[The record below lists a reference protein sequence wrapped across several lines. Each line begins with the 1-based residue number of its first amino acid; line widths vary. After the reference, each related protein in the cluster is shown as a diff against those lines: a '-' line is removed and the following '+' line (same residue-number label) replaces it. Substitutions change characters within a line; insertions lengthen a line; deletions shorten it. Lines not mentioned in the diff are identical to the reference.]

1 MKRTPD
7 DREPA
12 SDEKSEAAPPDRSE
26 PAPSDRSEPIG
37 RGSFLR
43 RSAALASGI
52 ALGAALE
59 PGVAAAATAAAGANE
74 PPNVPEWMQTIGAG
88 VDEHPYGM
96 PSQFEKEVI
105 RRNVPWLTAT
115 TQSSVSFT
123 PLQDLE
129 GIITPNGVCFT
140 RNHGGTPDVDP
151 AQHRLMLHGLV
162 ERPLVLTVE
171 DVMRFPAQSRIYFLE
186 CPANGG
192 MEWKGA
198 QMQGVQFTHG
208 MVHCCEWTGVKLS
221 VLLDEIGV
229 KPEATWMLA
238 EGADAAAMT
247 RSIPIEKARDDVM
260 IAWSQNGER
269 LRPEN
274 GYPIRLIVPGWQGN
288 QNVKWLRR
296 LKFGDK
302 PWHTREE
309 TSKYTDL
316 MPDGKARE
324 FDWVLET
331 KSVITA
337 PCPEK
342 PLKGHGFHEI
352 SGLAWSGRGKIAR
365 VDVSFDGGINW
376 KTAALNEP
384 VFTKCLTRFRI
395 PWQWDGSTALLQ
407 SRAIDETGYVQPTID
422 QLRAVRGVNAVYN
435 KNSIHTWRVNPNGT
449 IDNVQTA

>member
-1 MKRTPD
+1 MTRTPD
-7 DREPA
+7 DPET
-12 SDEKSEAAPPDRSE
+12 PPVEEGER
-26 PAPSDRSEPIG
+26 IG
-37 RGSFLR
+37 RRRFLR
-43 RSAALASGI
+43 RGATLASGI
-52 ALGAALE
+52 ALGASLK
-59 PGVAAAATAAAGANE
+59 PDAAAAADGSNL
-74 PPNVPEWMQTIGAG
+74 PPNVPEWMKTIGAG
-88 VDEHPYGM
+88 VDDPPYGV
-96 PSQFEKEVI
+96 PSAFEKDVV
-105 RRNVPWLTAT
+105 RRNVSWLTAT
-115 TQSSVSFT
+115 TQSSISFT
-123 PLQDLE
+123 PLQDLD
-129 GIITPNGVCFT
+129 GIITPNGLCFT
-140 RNHGGTPDVDP
+140 RHHGGAPTIDP

-162 ERPLVLTVE
+162 ERPLLLTVE
-171 DVMRFPAQSRIYFLE
+171 DVMRFPSQSRIHFLE

-221 VLLDEIGV
+221 VILDEIGV
-229 KPEATWMLA
+229 KPEAKWILA

-288 QNVKWLRR
+288 LNVKWLRR

-302 PWHTREE
+302 PWFTREE

-316 MPDGKARE
+316 MPDGKARY

-342 PLKGHGFHEI
+342 PLKAKGFHEI

-365 VDVSFDGGINW
+365 VDVSVDGGNSW
-376 KTAALNEP
+376 KTAALGEP
-384 VFTKCLTRFRI
+384 VLTKCLTRFRI
-395 PWQWDGSTALLQ
+395 PWHWDGHTAFLQ
-407 SRAIDETGYVQPTID
+407 SRAIDETGYVQPTIQ

-435 KNSIHTWRVNPNGT
+435 RNAIQTWRINPNGT
-449 IDNVQTA
+449 VDNVQIA